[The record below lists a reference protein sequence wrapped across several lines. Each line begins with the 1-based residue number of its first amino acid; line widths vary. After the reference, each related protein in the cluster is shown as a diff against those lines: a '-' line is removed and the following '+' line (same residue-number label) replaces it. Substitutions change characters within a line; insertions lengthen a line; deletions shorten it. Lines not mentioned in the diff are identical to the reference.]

1 MEPDQR
7 KAWFVGLI
15 APTAKNYPR
24 PPFFS
29 ENSSYRDATARIVRH
44 PENGNGR
51 IAQLVE
57 QLTLNQRV
65 LGSSPSASTIFQFNF
80 NTLCRHSGGL
90 LFGLY
95 ELGSSL
101 GSRLHNLQKIARPL
115 DA

>member
-1 MEPDQR
+1 MR
-7 KAWFVGLI
+7 TNANAYGLK
-15 APTAKNYPR
+15 TA
-24 PPFFS
+24 
-29 ENSSYRDATARIVRH
+29 
-44 PENGNGR
+44 
-51 IAQLVE
+51 
-57 QLTLNQRV
+57 LNQRV

>member
-1 MEPDQR
+1 MFHRETPNP
-7 KAWFVGLI
+7 I
-15 APTAKNYPR
+15 
-24 PPFFS
+24 S
-29 ENSSYRDATARIVRH
+29 
-44 PENGNGR
+44 
-51 IAQLVE
+51 
-57 QLTLNQRV
+57 LNQRV